1 MKIEELENELQRL
14 LEEGIEIAQD
24 LNTNKRTN

>member
-1 MKIEELENELQRL
+1 MKIEELENELQSL
-14 LEEGIEIAQD
+14 LEEGIEIVKY

>member
-1 MKIEELENELQRL
+1 MKIEELENELQSL
-14 LEEGIEIAQD
+14 LEEGIEIVQD